1 VYRCATTYLSY
12 DKLDFKDCIMQVGG
26 WCGGGGVCGG
36 GASRPRGDCSISL
49 VQGHLAGWL

>member
-1 VYRCATTYLSY
+1 MYRCATTYLSY